1 MQRPAALGET
11 GAVSGAPVV
20 VVGAGPVGLTAALL
34 LARRGLQVRV
44 LERHPVPY
52 PLPRAVHLDDEVFRV
67 FQAAGVA
74 DAVLARTRPMAGLR
88 LLDGA
93 HRVLAEFARHPDAG
107 VHGFPQGSFVHQ
119 PDLEEVLAAA
129 AEAAGI
135 AVERGV
141 EVVGLTQDDAG
152 ITLAARGRDGGP
164 DRSVRAAAVLGC
176 DGANST
182 VRGLV
187 GSTMRDLGPADRWLV
202 VDVRSPSE
210 LPVWPG
216 AHQVCDSRR
225 PATFM
230 PVTGDRYR
238 WECRMAPGE
247 TVAELTT
254 PERLSRLLA
263 PVDPSKVEFVRAVE
277 YTFRAQVAD
286 RWRVGRVLL
295 AGDAAHLSPP
305 FVGQGMG
312 LGLRDVHQLAWK
324 LADVLGGTAGD
335 ELLDTYQDER
345 EPHARALTRVAQLLG
360 RLMTGGG
367 RGGDVVRRGVLA
379 VVRRIPA
386 VAALAADSRTPPLRS
401 GPLVERR
408 GRAGRRL
415 AGMLVPQPEVLVEG
429 RRCRLDDALG
439 DGAAELTADLV
450 VRRADGT
457 EIPIEDPSGTLAHWL
472 RRGRAS
478 AVRIRPDRIVRSAL
492 PCPRVCGRPRH
503 PGPIG

>member
-1 MQRPAALGET
+1 
-11 GAVSGAPVV
+11 VV

-34 LARRGLQVRV
+34 LARRGLAVRV
-44 LERHPVPY
+44 LDRHRAPY
-52 PLPRAVHLDDEVFRV
+52 PLPRAVHVDDEVFRV

-74 DAVLARTRPMAGLR
+74 DRVLARSRPLAGLR

-93 HRVLAEFARHPDAG
+93 HHVLAEFARHPDAG

-129 AEAAGI
+129 AESAGVV
-135 AVERGV
+135 VERGA
-141 EVVGLTQDDAG
+141 EAVGLTQDGDEV
-152 ITLAARGRDGGP
+152 TLTVRDRVGGA

-182 VRGLV
+182 VRDLI
-187 GSTMRDLGPADRWLV
+187 GSAMRDLGPADRWLV
-202 VDVRSPSE
+202 LDVRSATE

-238 WECRMAPGE
+238 WECRLAPEE
-247 TVAELTT
+247 TVADLTT
-254 PERLSRLLA
+254 PRRLAALLS
-263 PVDPSKVEFVRAVE
+263 PVDPAKVEFVRAVE

-286 RWRVGRVLL
+286 RWRAGRVLL

-312 LGLRDVHQLAWK
+312 LGLRDVHQVAWK
-324 LADVLGGTAGD
+324 LADVLDGAAGE
-335 ELLDTYQDER
+335 ELLDTHQAER
-345 EPHARALTRVAQLLG
+345 EPHARALIRVALLLG

-386 VAALAADSRTPPLRS
+386 VAALATDSRTPALRR
-401 GPLVERR
+401 GPLVEGR

-415 AGMLVPQPEVLVEG
+415 AGTLVPDPEVIAG
-429 RRCRLDDALG
+429 SRRCRLDDVLG
-439 DGAAELTADLV
+439 PGAAELTADLR

-457 EIPIEDPSGTLAHWL
+457 EVQLADPSGAL
-472 RRGRAS
+472 RRWMGGAS
-478 AVRIRPDRIVRSAL
+478 AVRIRPDRIVRSA
-492 PCPRVCGRPRH
+492 R
-503 PGPIG
+503 